1 VRITVLVVE
10 GSTVVAFGIE
20 GRGLDSWAERA
31 NGPVRQVAA
40 IRVKVQILMRLQ
52 VFPS

>member
-1 VRITVLVVE
+1 MTVLVVE
-10 GSTVVAFGIE
+10 GSTVVAFGME
-20 GRGLDSWAERA
+20 GMGLESWAWSA

-52 VFPS
+52 VYSF